1 MNERPTY
8 QEALRR
14 TGLLGVL
21 APFDP
26 HVVGTLP
33 LGVARPDSDI
43 DIVCSATDL
52 PAAVGLI
59 WKHFGESESF
69 AVHQWSAKGRP
80 VTATFEAYGWPF
92 EIFISSAPVQ
102 DQAGWRHF
110 EVERRLLSLGGPAFR
125 TAICVLRAVSVKTE
139 PAFACVLKLEG
150 DPYAVLYDLFSASND
165 QLTAVL
171 GAQGFAAERIQET

>member
-43 DIVCSATDL
+43 DIVCRATDL
-52 PAAVGLI
+52 PAAIELI
-59 WKHFGESESF
+59 WKHFGETKSI
-69 AVHQWSAKGRP
+69 AVYQWSAKGRP

-110 EVERRLLSLGGPAFR
+110 EVERRLLSLGGAAFR
-125 TAICVLRAVSVKTE
+125 AATCALRAGGVKTG
-139 PAFACVLKLEG
+139 PNFARALKLEG
-150 DPYAVLYDLFSASND
+150 DPYTVLFDLFSASDSHLN
-165 QLTAVL
+165 AVL
-171 GAQGFAAERIQET
+171 RARGFAV